1 MVLDASDSMSP
12 IREAVIQVADNQIKN
27 LATRSQEMDQET
39 RATVYT
45 FSSRGKTACA
55 FYDKDVLRLPSIDH
69 TYRTNFGG
77 MTALVDAT
85 IKAIEDLKQSATLY
99 GDHTF
104 VVYVLT
110 DGFENDSYKTGRDLR
125 NVLQNLP
132 DSWTVG
138 ILVPSIDSVAA
149 AKALGFSAQNVQRWD
164 PTYEGIQEV
173 GRTLTVSTT
182 NYMQARSDG
191 SYSATGGRNYS
202 LFSVDPA
209 NLTTKTVSNL
219 QRIQPADVLTV
230 HREAPISEFVSHY
243 RGSYTKGEAFYQLS
257 KKETIQSG
265 KQVMVRDKTTGE
277 FYGGRE
283 ARGLLGIPD
292 YEIRVAP
299 TDHPKYDIFV
309 QSTSSNRKLVPG
321 TEVLVV

>member
-1 MVLDASDSMSP
+1 MKSRSN
-12 IREAVIQVADNQIKN
+12 AV
-27 LATRSQEMDQET
+27 
-39 RATVYT
+39 
-45 FSSRGKTACA
+45 
-55 FYDKDVLRLPSIDH
+55 
-69 TYRTNFGG
+69 
-77 MTALVDAT
+77 
-85 IKAIEDLKQSATLY
+85 
-99 GDHTF
+99 
-104 VVYVLT
+104 
-110 DGFENDSYKTGRDLR
+110 
-125 NVLQNLP
+125 
-132 DSWTVG
+132 
-138 ILVPSIDSVAA
+138 
-149 AKALGFSAQNVQRWD
+149 
-164 PTYEGIQEV
+164 
-173 GRTLTVSTT
+173 
-182 NYMQARSDG
+182 
-191 SYSATGGRNYS
+191 
-202 LFSVDPA
+202 
-209 NLTTKTVSNL
+209 TTKTVSNL